1 MIITNN
7 LDKYLISY
15 PFEAGEAL
23 KKIEENSIGGLIV
36 TKQNKLYGSITDG
49 DIRRGLMKNG
59 EKLSVDD
66 CINLNPQKSFT
77 TDKEILNQ
85 IFLKGAI
92 NFIPVL
98 NDFYEVKSVSIYK
111 DVPFKIGNIEISK
124 QENCKFI
131 AEIGNNHN
139 GDINLAKEMIQS
151 AKEAGADIVKFQMRQ
166 MENIYSKKRNS
177 QDLGVE
183 YTLDLLSKNQLS
195 NEELFEIFDYAESL
209 GVLPLCTPWDE
220 KSADLL
226 LNYGIKAF
234 KVASADLTNHPLI
247 KHLSEMRLPL
257 ILSTGMSL
265 ESEIIE
271 SKNILEENGSQ
282 FMFLHCNSTYPAPF
296 KDLNLKYI
304 KKLEKIT
311 SNIIGYSSHER
322 GYSAVLAAIT
332 LGAKLIEKHF
342 TFDKSMEGVDHK
354 VSLLPEEFKEM
365 KIRSLEVE
373 SSLGMG
379 DDRTLS
385 QGEVINRENLSKS
398 IFSSKK
404 IKKGEIFSKN
414 NVFLMSPGS
423 GMQPNKLNSLLGKT
437 STRDIESESIIYESD
452 FNSQTHLSY
461 DFSFRRPW
469 GFPVRYHDINTLY
482 EILEPKLLE
491 IHLSYS
497 DLQINLNK
505 HLKKNFSSEL
515 VVHAPELFESDFVLD
530 LCTKNKETLD
540 KSINYAEK
548 VINHS
553 LEILKYFPNTKKP
566 KVIFNVGGFSDRG
579 FLSNKQVDEK
589 YDIFAEAFKS
599 IDTSQVQF
607 LPQSMP
613 PFPWHFGGQQFHN
626 LFNESEKIKKICDLL
641 ELNICLDISHASM
654 FTTYK
659 GINLSDYVS
668 EISPYIS
675 HMHLS
680 DSTGTDGEGIQIGEG
695 DINWQEILKILD
707 EKSPK
712 SSFIPE
718 VWQSHKNSG
727 EGIWVALNRLN
738 NIWN

>member
-7 LDKYLISY
+7 LDKYIINY
-15 PFEAGEAL
+15 PFEATEAL
-23 KKIEENSIGGLIV
+23 KKIEENSIGGLVV
-36 TKQNKLYGSITDG
+36 TRQNKLYGTITDG
-49 DIRRGLMKNG
+49 DIRRGLMKTG
-59 EKLSVDD
+59 ERLSVDD

-77 TDKEILNQ
+77 TDKEVLNQ
-85 IFLKGAI
+85 IFLKGAV

-98 NDFYEVKSVSIYK
+98 NDFYEVKSISIYK
-111 DVPFKIGNIEISK
+111 DIPFKIGKIEISNK
-124 QENCKFI
+124 ESCKFI

-139 GDINLAKEMIQS
+139 GDINLAKEMIES
-151 AKEAGADIVKFQMRQ
+151 AKEVGADIVKFQMRQ
-166 MENIYSKKRNS
+166 MDNIYSKKRNS

-195 NEELFEIFDYAESL
+195 NEELFEIFDYADSL

-220 KSADLL
+220 ESANLL

-247 KHLSEMRLPL
+247 KHISEMRLPI

-265 ESEIIE
+265 ESEIKE
-271 SKNILEENGSQ
+271 SKSILEESGSQ

-311 SNIIGYSSHER
+311 NNVVGYSSHER

-365 KIRSLEVE
+365 KKRALEVE

-379 DDRTLS
+379 DDRSLS

-423 GMQPNKLNSLLGKT
+423 GMQPNKLTSLLGKT
-437 STRDIESESIIYESD
+437 STRDIESESIIYETD
-452 FNSQTHLSY
+452 FNPKTNLSY
-461 DFSFRRPW
+461 DFSFNRPW
-469 GFPVRYHDINTLY
+469 GYPVRYHDINALY
-482 EILEPKLLE
+482 EISEPRLLE

-497 DLQINLNK
+497 DLKINLNE
-505 HLKKNFSSEL
+505 HLTNVFSSEL
-515 VVHAPELFESDFVLD
+515 VIHAPELFESDFVLD
-530 LCTKNKETLD
+530 LSSNDKNILD
-540 KSINYAEK
+540 RSIKYSER
-548 VINHS
+548 VISHS
-553 LEILKYFPNTKKP
+553 LEVLKYFPNTKKP
-566 KVIFNVGGFSDRG
+566 KIIFNVGGFSEKG
-579 FLSNKQVDEK
+579 FLSKKQVDEK
-589 YDIFAEAFKS
+589 YSIFAEAYKS
-599 IDTSQVQF
+599 IDTSQIQF

-626 LFNESEKIKKICDLL
+626 LFNDSKNIKKICDLL
-641 ELNICLDISHASM
+641 ELKICLDISHANMYTS
-654 FTTYK
+654 YK
-659 GINLSDYVS
+659 EISLSDYVK
-668 EISPYIS
+668 EVSPYIS

-680 DSTGTDGEGIQIGEG
+680 DSIGTDGEGIQIGEG

-707 EKSPK
+707 EQSPN

-738 NIWN
+738 NIWK